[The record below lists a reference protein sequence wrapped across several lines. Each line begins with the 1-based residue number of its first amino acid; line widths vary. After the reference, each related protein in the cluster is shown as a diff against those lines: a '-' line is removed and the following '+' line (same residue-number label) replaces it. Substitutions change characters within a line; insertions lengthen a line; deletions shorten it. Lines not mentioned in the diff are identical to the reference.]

1 MSGARPRRNAR
12 NPAAYLRRAMH
23 NMRTDEVRHDQT
35 RQRRFERR
43 FLSVDMPDS
52 VAARADWS
60 DTGLAVRR
68 LVNALDDPFRRQR
81 RLARMNRAA
90 ARLPRKSVW
99 LRPLLWAIYRNGPD
113 RERTMAELGISKSS
127 YWWGVNFLL
136 KFYSA

>member
-1 MSGARPRRNAR
+1 MSEARTQRGAR
-12 NPAAYLRRAMH
+12 NPATLLRRAERFRLA
-23 NMRTDEVRHDQT
+23 NEARDDQT

-60 DTGLAVRR
+60 DLGRQVRQ
-68 LVNALDDPFRRQR
+68 LVSALDDPFRRQW

-113 RERTMAELGISKSS
+113 REKTMAELGISKST
-127 YWWGVNFLL
+127 YWWGVNFFL